1 MHNETIQDRWPTA
14 KAIPNNSQ
22 SLFGFESCQSSRTC
36 RPTWNSLKP
45 LSSHYP
51 TPAVWRSGRTL
62 LTICGPCL
70 SPSTLRRAQGSG
82 RAPRV
87 GAPSRVLRRSNL
99 MWSDWASVHTAS
111 RRARPLLGPFPS
123 TQRLRSSRHAKRKLR
138 PSGRAKQQA
147 RLPGRKPAS
156 TVKLNKVTFMLLSH
170 TQATFL

>member
-51 TPAVWRSGRTL
+51 TPAVWRSGGTL

-99 MWSDWASVHTAS
+99 MWSDWASLV
-111 RRARPLLGPFPS
+111 LGPFPS
-123 TQRLRSSRHAKRKLR
+123 TTNVAPFGTR
-138 PSGRAKQQA
+138 
-147 RLPGRKPAS
+147 
-156 TVKLNKVTFMLLSH
+156 
-170 TQATFL
+170 QATSSAAGPKTGNTHSRVSIIIR

>member
-51 TPAVWRSGRTL
+51 TPTVWRSGGTL

-70 SPSTLRRAQGSG
+70 SPSTLRRVQGSRTGSASWGTFQCLASIQSNVVKLGVTGLAYFCRHNNG
-82 RAPRV
+82 RALRD
-87 GAPSRVLRRSNL
+87 APCKEIGCRAETLHHSYQQVISRLCLLRY
-99 MWSDWASVHTAS
+99 
-111 RRARPLLGPFPS
+111 
-123 TQRLRSSRHAKRKLR
+123 
-138 PSGRAKQQA
+138 
-147 RLPGRKPAS
+147 
-156 TVKLNKVTFMLLSH
+156 